1 MRIKSTAPVILALA
15 ATVAACG
22 SSTPSSNHSVSPV
35 TVTVT
40 APTPD
45 TGTSPPPA
53 TTTSPQTT
61 TSPTTTAPTTPTR
74 TEPAPA
80 YVTPSGGTPAGDA
93 LQTAVTRLRG
103 LGFAPVSTATFASDQ
118 TLHVLVGARTGSAHV
133 QQAFFFSGA
142 KYLGTDAA
150 AASGTIAVTAHGDT
164 DVTLRYG
171 IYRSG
176 DADCCPSGVPVSVRF
191 ELDGGRLMALD
202 PIPSAAARR

>member
-1 MRIKSTAPVILALA
+1 MSFKPTAAVMLGLA

-22 SSTPSSNHSVSPV
+22 SSTPSSNKSVSPV

-45 TGTSPPPA
+45 AGTGSSPA
-53 TTTSPQTT
+53 TTTSQETT
-61 TSPTTTAPTTPTR
+61 TTTTTAPTTPTR

-80 YVTPSGGTPAGDA
+80 YVTPSGGTPAGGD

-103 LGFAPVSTATFASDQ
+103 LGFAPVSTATFAPDQ
-118 TLHVLVGARTGSAHV
+118 TLHVLVGGRTGSARS
-133 QQAFFFSGA
+133 QQAFFFSGP
-142 KYLGTDAA
+142 KYLGTDTA
-150 AASGTIAVTAHGDT
+150 AASGMIAVTEHGDT

-176 DADCCPSGVPVSVRF
+176 DADCCPSGAPVSVRF